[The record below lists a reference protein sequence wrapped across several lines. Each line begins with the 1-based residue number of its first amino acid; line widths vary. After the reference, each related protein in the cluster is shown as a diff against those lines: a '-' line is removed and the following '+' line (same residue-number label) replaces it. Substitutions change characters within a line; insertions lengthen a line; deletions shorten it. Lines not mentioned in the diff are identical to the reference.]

1 MTGNQFTSQDD
12 GVKANPT
19 PKKPKTTVGI
29 LTQIL
34 NGDFLSKDFVLNNM
48 LYFLFIFFLLFLV
61 VAKGYYGKQV
71 LKDIQENRKELDQNT
86 SDYID
91 AKTRLEEITRRYKMA
106 EKLLKRELVESQ
118 NAIKVIKSK
127 DLKHE

>member
-1 MTGNQFTSQDD
+1 M
-12 GVKANPT
+12 
-19 PKKPKTTVGI
+19 GI
-29 LTQIL
+29 
-34 NGDFLSKDFVLNNM
+34 
-48 LYFLFIFFLLFLV
+48 YFLFIFFLLFLV

-71 LKDIQENRKELDQNT
+71 LKDIQENRRELDQNT

-91 AKTRLEEITRRYKMA
+91 AKTRLEETTRRYKMA

>member
-1 MTGNQFTSQDD
+1 LLIFTE
-12 GVKANPT
+12 
-19 PKKPKTTVGI
+19 
-29 LTQIL
+29 LTNLEKQ
-34 NGDFLSKDFVLNNM
+34 K
-48 LYFLFIFFLLFLV
+48 
-61 VAKGYYGKQV
+61 YGKQV
-71 LKDIQENRKELDQNT
+71 LKDIQENRRELDQNT

-91 AKTRLEEITRRYKMA
+91 AKTRLEETTRRYKMA